1 MNIKVGNILVG
12 CSTYEDAENTFSGNL
27 LAVAALDSLKP
38 KAKKLVDVYNKFV
51 EVQRVSTSGSQLHNA
66 KAKLVNLST
75 EIRTELDELYASET
89 GVARKDL
96 DKWKVS
102 HIPFHWF
109 VEFPEAMTAGGF
121 DAVVGNPPYI
131 NRKKVTQY
139 SFSGFETDK
148 SPDIYASC
156 MDRATSLV
164 TKDGGFSMIIPI
176 SFEFSSDY
184 GVIRRI
190 VGERLPHRLV
200 STFTQRPS
208 ALFEAEIRPII
219 CIGHK
224 FDTSKLVTSDT
235 QRWQQDFRPH
245 LFECLRF
252 SEVRE
257 VELADP
263 WPRIGTKG
271 ISEIYAAL
279 ANNQTFLGHDA
290 TRSGYGLGFKQIA
303 RYFLSVFVED
313 PPSWTTSGERVP
325 QTEVGKLYFSDE
337 LTRDIAFVLLSGRL
351 SLWWWGA
358 TGDDFHVTIKGL
370 KSLPVSVKQLLPI
383 GDSLQKLAKKLDKC
397 QWANPLVSRN
407 ASLLIG
413 NFDMRK
419 CRDITDDAD
428 RLILDHLG
436 LAEYW
441 PSILLAD
448 AKMAKAKGETSD
460 ERREWPFP
468 L

>member
-1 MNIKVGNILVG
+1 M
-12 CSTYEDAENTFSGNL
+12 
-27 LAVAALDSLKP
+27 
-38 KAKKLVDVYNKFV
+38 
-51 EVQRVSTSGSQLHNA
+51 
-66 KAKLVNLST
+66 
-75 EIRTELDELYASET
+75 
-89 GVARKDL
+89 
-96 DKWKVS
+96 
-102 HIPFHWF
+102 
-109 VEFPEAMTAGGF
+109 
-121 DAVVGNPPYI
+121 
-131 NRKKVTQY
+131 
-139 SFSGFETDK
+139 
-148 SPDIYASC
+148 
-156 MDRATSLV
+156 
-164 TKDGGFSMIIPI
+164 
-176 SFEFSSDY
+176 
-184 GVIRRI
+184 
-190 VGERLPHRLV
+190 
-200 STFTQRPS
+200 
-208 ALFEAEIRPII
+208 
-219 CIGHK
+219 
-224 FDTSKLVTSDT
+224 
-235 QRWQQDFRPH
+235 
-245 LFECLRF
+245 
-252 SEVRE
+252 
-257 VELADP
+257 
-263 WPRIGTKG
+263 
-271 ISEIYAAL
+271 
-279 ANNQTFLGHDA
+279 
-290 TRSGYGLGFKQIA
+290 
-303 RYFLSVFVED
+303 
-313 PPSWTTSGERVP
+313 
-325 QTEVGKLYFSDE
+325 YFSDE